1 MCSYIYETNGSRHRF
16 TGTVVI
22 LMLFIIAAGMVQS
35 GHAQY
40 KWEWLLPDPQG
51 CELYAITYGKN
62 RFVAVGPYGTVVTSD
77 DGISWKSRPSGSTL
91 DLRAIACNQTV
102 FVALGRDIPTNTNSI
117 LYSEDA
123 ITWTPV
129 NLHVGAASRF
139 CAIAYGAG
147 RFVAVGWND
156 LVLTSPDG
164 TMWKLNKLEP
174 SHLLTDVAFGNGLFV
189 AVGNDNCM
197 YTSTNGEAWQCALT
211 DSIPYHQF
219 VDFCN
224 GRFYSVSGSG
234 TVTSSTDGVT
244 WSNQKVMALEAIR
257 YIVYDHDYYLGV
269 GTIGHFAISR
279 DGITWE
285 EWQAYSKNDQFNKTY
300 LGADMYVAGGN
311 GMFASVGEYGLIS
324 TSPDG
329 THWTRRTWGVGR
341 SVSSAAYGNGGY
353 VAVGWNGRLLT
364 SPDGKAWSD
373 TISDSTVH
381 FNSVCRINDSFIAL
395 PTFDYEKLF
404 DNPMYED
411 LSNGEYFVSPD
422 GKTWSQRSVGP
433 DKQVTRMIRA
443 NGLSVASCSD
453 GSIVTSADGIEWIA
467 RTSPVNDTLRDVT
480 FADSTF
486 IAVGSR
492 GAIVRSQDGIAWEK
506 IPFDTLYHFYA
517 VTYGNGTFVAVGTAG
532 CIASSSDGKGWH
544 MEQSGVKST
553 FTSIVYANDQF
564 VVAGTFRVLV
574 SPDGTAWSDCGFGYL
589 LLLSS
594 IIYADGYYIVT
605 GASNGI
611 GMMLRSPAEEYVK
624 LHSPKKRPHGG
635 SLNISR
641 VNEMIVAR
649 FSGTIPSGYCSYI
662 LTDLSGRRV
671 WAVETTVSKAMAGI
685 AQPSVADGNYIL
697 SLHAGGATRTTCL
710 PVIGDRP

>member
-1 MCSYIYETNGSRHRF
+1 MSSAISETKRSRHRF
-16 TGTVVI
+16 TGTLVT
-22 LMLFIIAAGMVQS
+22 LLLFILAAGLVQS

-40 KWEWLLPDPQG
+40 KWEWLLPYPQG
-51 CELYAITYGKN
+51 SELYAITYGKN
-62 RFVAVGPYGTVVTSD
+62 RFVAVGPYGTIVTSD
-77 DGISWKSRPSGSTL
+77 DGISWESRPSGGTL
-91 DLRAIACNQTV
+91 VLRTIACNGTV
-102 FVALGRDIPTNTNSI
+102 FVALGCDVSTNSDFV

-123 ITWTPV
+123 ITWTTV
-129 NLHVGAASRF
+129 NLHVGAGSRL

-164 TMWKLNKLEP
+164 TMWKLNKFEP

-189 AVGNDNCM
+189 AVGNDSCM
-197 YTSTNGEAWQCALT
+197 YTSTDGEVWQCALT

-234 TVTSSTDGVT
+234 TITSSADGVT
-244 WSNQKVMALEAIR
+244 WSHQKVKILEGIR
-257 YIVYDHDYYLGV
+257 YVIYDHDLYLGV
-269 GTIGHFAISR
+269 GALGHFAISR
-279 DGITWE
+279 DGSTWE
-285 EWQAYSKNDQFNKTY
+285 EGRTGMETDQFGETY

-311 GMFASVGEYGLIS
+311 GMFATVGRYGLIS

-329 THWTRRTWGVGR
+329 THWTRCTWGVGR
-341 SVSSAAYGNGGY
+341 SVLSAAYGNGGY

-373 TISDSTVH
+373 TISDSTVN
-381 FNSVCRINDSFIAL
+381 FNSVVRINDSFIAL
-395 PTFDYEKLF
+395 PTFDYEQLY

-422 GKTWSQRSVGP
+422 GTAWSQHSVGA
-433 DKQVTRMIRA
+433 DKQVTRMTYA

-480 FADSTF
+480 WADNTF

-492 GAIVRSQDGIAWEK
+492 GAIVRSQDGISWEK
-506 IPFDTLYHFYA
+506 IPFDTLCHFYA
-517 VTYGNGTFVAVGTAG
+517 VTHGNGTFVAVGTAG
-532 CIASSSDGKGWH
+532 GIASSSDGKSWH

-553 FTSIVYANDQF
+553 LKSIVYAKNQF
-564 VVAGTFRVLV
+564 VVAGMGRVLV
-574 SPDGTAWSDCGFGYL
+574 SPDGTLWSDCDFSYP

-605 GASNGI
+605 GAYNGI
-611 GMMLRSPAEEYVK
+611 GMMLRSPAEEYTG
-624 LHSPKKRPHGG
+624 LRPSKKRPHAG
-635 SLNISR
+635 SLNIFR
-641 VNEMIVAR
+641 EKEMIVAR
-649 FSGTIPSGYCSYI
+649 FSGTIPSGLCSYT

-685 AQPSVADGNYIL
+685 PQPSVADGNYIL
-697 SLHAGGATRTTCL
+697 SLHAGDATRTTYL
-710 PVIGDRP
+710 PVIGGRL